1 MKRQGAWLRVELFEM
16 NPENSLN
23 VVNPMIACHLL
34 ALVSQVGTMILLLGL
49 DLQLQIVLNH

>member
-1 MKRQGAWLRVELFEM
+1 VELFEM